1 MKPTFLL
8 VSCDVKKNKEVAEQI
23 QRNHGVKEALP
34 VFGTYDCI
42 VKTDNMAEKEIK
54 EFVLSSIRPLD
65 GVTAVLSLYTSPPKT
80 WQNSNE

>member
-8 VSCDVKKNKEVAEQI
+8 VSCEVKKNKEVAEKI
-23 QRNHGVKEALP
+23 QRNHGVKESLP

-54 EFVLSSIRPLD
+54 EFVMSSIRPLD
-65 GVTAVLSLYTSPPKT
+65 GVTAVLPLYTSPPRT